1 MIAYHTFTTA
11 QRKRNRHHGYHR
23 CSLVCVHSYRFSP
36 VLRVWW
42 TALTAY
48 CKPDAA
54 WMQAQQTPSMFGCAR
69 TAPLKVSACIKD
81 SGACTCNCSCADSC
95 DSCASILH
103 LMMSYRMVERT
114 SDSCACSGARC
125 PRLCSSHSQS
135 SCSPALRL
143 PSSDAAWGV
152 RLRSVLRPYVRPTF
166 TVGRSCMHCAIRRQ
180 STAWRH
186 WRSRQLTLFVV
197 YLLYK
202 WNYMCKVFFWLLA
215 GFETYVR

>member
-1 MIAYHTFTTA
+1 MPAGMLVSPGGILPSEHGQLRSRPFCL
-11 QRKRNRHHGYHR
+11 HHGPSVERYSITYL
-23 CSLVCVHSYRFSP
+23 CFYGL
-36 VLRVWW
+36 
-42 TALTAY
+42 ALAISFFQPL
-48 CKPDAA
+48 CA
-54 WMQAQQTPSMFGCAR
+54 QALDEISNS
-69 TAPLKVSACIKD
+69 V
-81 SGACTCNCSCADSC
+81 
-95 DSCASILH
+95 DSCAGILH

-152 RLRSVLRPYVRPTF
+152 RLCSVLRPYVRPTF

>member
-1 MIAYHTFTTA
+1 MHSNNKSSEEAAAKLDQVRRGKTTRSGVDSKTSSYQVLKNNQVRRGISNQVRPWQNLHA
-11 QRKRNRHHGYHR
+11 
-23 CSLVCVHSYRFSP
+23 SLQIVGE
-36 VLRVWW
+36 
-42 TALTAY
+42 A
-48 CKPDAA
+48 
-54 WMQAQQTPSMFGCAR
+54 
-69 TAPLKVSACIKD
+69 I
-81 SGACTCNCSCADSC
+81 
-95 DSCASILH
+95 DSCALTLCLPAEVLSL
-103 LMMSYRMVERT
+103 L
-114 SDSCACSGARC
+114 GC